1 MSYLE
6 NCSRSPAVMFS
17 DAEYFN
23 LSEWNACAPENLH
36 FRSHW
41 IVNIKVYTTSA
52 PAVPYS
58 CSRCQVTSVLIEQS
72 MLVLL
77 LSHAPAVDVS
87 IYFANWT
94 TAGLREQFF
103 KLYI

>member
-1 MSYLE
+1 MNIFQIPNYCIE
-6 NCSRSPAVMFS
+6 NAVVKS
-17 DAEYFN
+17 NQIKYKYN
-23 LSEWNACAPENLH
+23 
-36 FRSHW
+36 

-58 CSRCQVTSVLIEQS
+58 CSQCQVTSVLIEQS

-77 LSHAPAVDVS
+77 LSHALAIDVR
-87 IYFANWT
+87 IYYANWT
-94 TAGLREQFF
+94 TAGLQEQFF